1 MPEDKKPTVIYHCD
15 ESHYETV
22 NLDDVDEPTDAE
34 LDAIVDAAADNTELD
49 TIENREL
56 LEDFDFD
63 NFMAIFD
70 EFWNGSE

>member
-1 MPEDKKPTVIYHCD
+1 MPEDKKPTVIFHQD